1 MAASDPERCRENAS
15 IARRARWDRTA
26 PRRAADKLNDWAERY
41 AAALEPFAPHEA
53 AVVGHM
59 AAIIDARVGAGGGD
73 AA

>member
-1 MAASDPERCRENAS
+1 VAASDPERCRENALK
-15 IARRARWDRTA
+15 AVRARHARTA

-59 AAIIDARVGAGGGD
+59 AAVIDARVSGGSD
-73 AA
+73 AT